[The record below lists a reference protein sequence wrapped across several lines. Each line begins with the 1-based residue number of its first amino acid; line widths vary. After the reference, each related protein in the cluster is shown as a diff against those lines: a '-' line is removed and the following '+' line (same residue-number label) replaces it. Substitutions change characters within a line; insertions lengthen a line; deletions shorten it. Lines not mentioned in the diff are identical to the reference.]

1 MGIETDQE
9 LVFLLLAFVLVVVVG
24 NSVFVGLVLVVVGS
38 GRIGEGGSCLYLKCF
53 IYSISHIIIF

>member
-24 NSVFVGLVLVVVGS
+24 NSVFVGLVLVVVG
-38 GRIGEGGSCLYLKCF
+38 IG
-53 IYSISHIIIF
+53 